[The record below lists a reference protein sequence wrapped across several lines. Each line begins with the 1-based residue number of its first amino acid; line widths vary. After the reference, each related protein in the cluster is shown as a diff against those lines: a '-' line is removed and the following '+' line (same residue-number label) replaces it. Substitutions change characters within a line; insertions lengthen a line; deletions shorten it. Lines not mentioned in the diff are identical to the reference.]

1 MVQKQ
6 QELYTE
12 QEILSN
18 MRAAD
23 GTETTG
29 VIHGTGDTEQQE
41 SCRWYRN
48 NRSYTRNRRY

>member
-18 MRAAD
+18 RRAAD

-41 SCRWYRN
+41 SCRW
-48 NRSYTRNRRY
+48 

>member
-41 SCRWYRN
+41 SCRW
-48 NRSYTRNRRY
+48 